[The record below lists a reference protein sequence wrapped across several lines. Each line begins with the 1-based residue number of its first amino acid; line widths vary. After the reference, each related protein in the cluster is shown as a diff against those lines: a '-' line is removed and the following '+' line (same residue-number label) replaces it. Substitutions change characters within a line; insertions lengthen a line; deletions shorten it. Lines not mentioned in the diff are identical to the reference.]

1 MNSPFLLLM
10 QKTSTNLEL
19 PQQRQKMSEQPLAH
33 PSQTGLEFGLQ
44 ELNNLGYSL
53 AVTTNKHL

>member
-1 MNSPFLLLM
+1 M

-19 PQQRQKMSEQPLAH
+19 SQQKQKMSDQTLAH
-33 PSQTGLEFGLQ
+33 TSQTGLKFGPQ
-44 ELNNLGYSL
+44 ELNNPGYSS